1 MKIIFND
8 ATELTIQSAEIRTDG
23 SLLIKSISGT
33 EDELRTIF
41 SDSFRTQKMVATERE
56 STLGE
61 YENYTDLNAV
71 VKYTAGILGVVMY
84 KVGQTPTE
92 QIEALKEENQRLA
105 AENKELS
112 ATVDTILTDI
122 LPALENVE

>member
-1 MKIIFND
+1 MD
-8 ATELTIQSAEIRTDG
+8 PDG
-23 SLLIKSISGT
+23 GLLIKTITIT
-33 EDELRTIF
+33 EDELKKKFNDASATKRMT
-41 SDSFRTQKMVATERE
+41 VTERGE
-56 STLGE
+56 TLGT
-61 YENYTDLNAV
+61 YENYTNQDAI

>member
-1 MKIIFND
+1 
-8 ATELTIQSAEIRTDG
+8 
-23 SLLIKSISGT
+23 
-33 EDELRTIF
+33 
-41 SDSFRTQKMVATERE
+41 
-56 STLGE
+56 
-61 YENYTDLNAV
+61 
-71 VKYTAGILGVVMY
+71 MY

>member
-1 MKIIFND
+1 MKLIFND
-8 ATELTIQSAEIRTDG
+8 ASELEIQSADLQTDG
-23 SLLIKSISGT
+23 ELLIKTIAIT
-33 EDELRTIF
+33 EDELKKKFNDASATKRMT
-41 SDSFRTQKMVATERE
+41 VTERGE
-56 STLGE
+56 TLRT
-61 YENYTDLNAV
+61 YENYTNQDAI

-84 KVGQTPTE
+84 KVGQTTTE

-122 LPALENVE
+122 LPALENVK

>member
-8 ATELTIQSAEIRTDG
+8 ASELTIQSASIRAYG
-23 SLLIKSISGT
+23 NLLIKTISAT
-33 EDELRTIF
+33 EEELRSMFQDEFKTK
-41 SDSFRTQKMVATERE
+41 KMIATERE

-61 YENYTDLNAV
+61 YENYTNMDAI

-92 QIEALKEENQRLA
+92 LMEALKKENQRLA
-105 AENKELS
+105 EENKELS

-122 LPALENVE
+122 LPALENVK